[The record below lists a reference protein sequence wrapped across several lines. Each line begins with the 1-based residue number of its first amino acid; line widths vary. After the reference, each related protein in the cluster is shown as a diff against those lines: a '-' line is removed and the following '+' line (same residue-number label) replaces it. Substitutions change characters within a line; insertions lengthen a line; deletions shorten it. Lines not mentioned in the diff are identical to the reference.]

1 MAEVLDRVRQLAAGQ
16 VITGRQEYHLEILG
30 AEEKAQ
36 GFSVVSCEVKERV
49 GDPVV
54 VTLVLTHPVRLSRKH
69 FLGRDAKF
77 TMSPLGAKAR
87 EYSGFVSSYKTVKTT
102 ADFTQYELAVTSHLG
117 RLAGVGRF
125 RIYQHQTT
133 PDIIVSKL
141 QEHGIPDHLISVRLR
156 GNHPQHA
163 FRFQYGQSDLA
174 YVQMLAQKAGI
185 YLRIEETE
193 YGDQVVLGDDIDH
206 YTYEP
211 ELTIPYR
218 EVSGQNAAR
227 ASISELSVHAT
238 TVPKSFVVAEYNPN
252 KSYERFK
259 DEASVA
265 PDDPT
270 TYGSPYVFGTGHEDF
285 AGAKWEAQLRHEEAI
300 AWQVVVEGTST
311 EHELCTGRV
320 FHTDIEL
327 DDAPDGLMV
336 IEVTHTGARD
346 KAYSNSFKAIP
357 ADRRFRMKLE
367 TSSWPKIAG
376 TISARVTSPDR
387 YKYAFLNAAGYY
399 TCRFDCDFD
408 GWPKGGESVPLR
420 LIKPFAGALQTGFHF
435 PVVDGTEAVITFRDA
450 DPDKPEISGFHH
462 HSQAVDLVTSD
473 RRWISRGTI
482 RTQSNNK
489 LRFEDWEGEEG
500 IKLSTEHS
508 GKSQLNLGY
517 LVDNKLEKRGEGF
530 ELRSSGYGAIRSGKG
545 VYVTAYDQPAAS
557 GKQLDMQQTIAQ
569 LESALEIAKAL
580 ADSTRAAKASP
591 ADTDAQQAVNQQL
604 DGLKDAGLLASA
616 PASIGLVAGRGVQ
629 VAAKEN
635 ISAVAG
641 KNADISVMKRF
652 TVAAGDLVSIFA
664 QKLGLKLFAAKGP
677 VEIQAQSDAMSLAS
691 DKNLTIS
698 SVNGK
703 VTVAAAKELVL
714 ECGGAFVQLKDG
726 NITLGGPGDLF
737 FKTIT
742 IQKQGAAS
750 IYPKLGPL
758 PPQSQQGPVK
768 FNLLLSDTPGPN
780 GHPQIN
786 TAWRMVQATSAE
798 GALMSPEALL
808 SGTSSETG
816 QLILSEAD
824 QAKLHEAYNSGPGQL
839 WLSYAGQVRALM
851 LNTNINDMADGSKFY
866 AALDAMGYSDQM
878 FVAQQGNIDEA
889 SWPLAHQ
896 ELQTNNVQALLGKLK
911 GSA

>member
-1 MAEVLDRVRQLAAGQ
+1 MVDVLDGSREFVLRQA
-16 VITGRQEYHLEILG
+16 ISGRQEYRLEIFG

-36 GFSVVSCEVKERV
+36 GFSVISCEVKERM

-54 VTLVLTHPVRLSRKH
+54 LTLELTHPNRLSRNH
-69 FLGRDAKF
+69 FLGKDARF
-77 TMSPLGAKAR
+77 SMSPLGATAR
-87 EYSGFVSSYKTVKTT
+87 EYSGFVASYTTLKTS
-102 ADFTQYELAVTSHLG
+102 ADFTKYRVVVKSHLA
-117 RLAGVGRF
+117 RLDGVSRF
-125 RIYQHQTT
+125 RIYQHQST
-133 PDIIVSKL
+133 PDIITAVL
-141 QEHGIPDHLISVRLR
+141 REHGIPDYLISVRLR
-156 GNHPQHA
+156 SAHPQHL

-174 YVQMLAQKAGI
+174 YIQMLAQKAGI

-193 YGDQVVLGDDIDH
+193 YGDQIVLGDDIDH
-206 YTYEP
+206 YIYEP
-211 ELTIPYR
+211 QLDLAYR
-218 EVSGQNAAR
+218 EVSGLNAAR
-227 ASISELSVHAT
+227 TSISELSVHAT
-238 TVPKSFVVAEYNPN
+238 TVPKSFVVAEYNPD

-300 AWQVVVEGTST
+300 AWQIVVEGKST
-311 EHELCTGRV
+311 EHDLRTGRV

-357 ADRRFRMKLE
+357 AGRRFRMKLE

-435 PVVDGTEAVITFRDA
+435 PAVDGTEAVITFRDA

-462 HSQAVDLVTSD
+462 HSQAVDLITSD

-489 LRFEDWEGEEG
+489 LRFEDWQGEEG

-517 LVDNKLEKRGEGF
+517 LVDNKLENRGEGF

-569 LESALEIAKAL
+569 LESALEMAKAL
-580 ADSTRAAKASP
+580 ADSTRAAKAVP
-591 ADTDAQQAVNQQL
+591 ADTDAQQQVKDEL
-604 DGLKDAGLLASA
+604 DGLTQAGLLASA
-616 PASIGLVAGRGVQ
+616 PASIGLVAGGGMQ

-641 KNADISVMKRF
+641 KNADISVMRRF
-652 TVAAGDLVSIFA
+652 TVAAGELVSIFA
-664 QKLGLKLFAAKGP
+664 QRMGLKLFAAKGP
-677 VEIQAQSDAMSLAS
+677 VEIQAQSDAMSLVA
-691 DKNLTIS
+691 DKNITVA

-703 VTVAAAKELVL
+703 IDLLAAKELTL
-714 ECGGAFVQLKDG
+714 ECGGAFIQIKDG
-726 NITLGGPGDLF
+726 SISLGGPLDLF
-737 FKTIT
+737 LKTIT
-742 IQKQGAAS
+742 IQKQDKDSRNS
-750 IYPKLGPL
+750 IF
-758 PPQSQQGPVK
+758 PVMPGDGL
-768 FNLLLSDTPGPN
+768 FNEAFILKDELTGEILAGRKYRIKRKDGSYE
-780 GHPQIN
+780 
-786 TAWRMVQATSAE
+786 E
-798 GALMSPEALL
+798 GE
-808 SGTSSETG
+808 TDETG
-816 QLILSEAD
+816 HTHLVTTAHSE
-824 QAKLHEAYNSGPGQL
+824 
-839 WLSYAGQVRALM
+839 
-851 LNTNINDMADGSKFY
+851 
-866 AALDAMGYSDQM
+866 
-878 FVAQQGNIDEA
+878 
-889 SWPLAHQ
+889 
-896 ELQTNNVQALLGKLK
+896 ELTIEVENK
-911 GSA
+911 